1 MRPAGRFTPLRA
13 SLLFAAGF
21 IVVRVGYRLLFGHA
35 SLAAA
40 GDAVIAALPWAGV
53 IVGFGLLSSLIDAR
67 KLLLRVSRLPIG
79 RAFATALSIAVA
91 TVPALVDS
99 VARVRRAQLLR
110 GSRRRSAVLV
120 PLLEHTV
127 ERAIAL
133 ATALELRGFGGRQ
146 LTGAGSD
153 AGVSWTG
160 VSVRYGE
167 REVLQDVTLEC
178 QPGTITVVT
187 GPTGGGKTT
196 LLDTITGLVQHV
208 HGGVVSGSVTV
219 AGVNRSAAP
228 RDTAGVLGYVPQQ
241 LRMGWVASTVGEE
254 LAFSKQLH
262 HKVFVERSERSERSR
277 NAARN
282 PNGSSRFDSA
292 LRAPLNEHQYALDI
306 GVPTGQSAETLS
318 AGQAV
323 KLAIADAL
331 VGSPRV
337 LVLDEPFADL
347 DHTSRAELVALLAE
361 LAHQRLTIVLAEHHT
376 DEIATFDPNWLSVVD
391 GHVSTGRWV
400 APVSQPSRRPTV
412 LGDDVTVELTR
423 PQFSFCGE
431 TRTVDAEWSL
441 RAGSMVAL
449 LGANGAGKSS
459 LLRALAHPAPGTVR
473 VRGADAAG
481 KHPRPELVA
490 LVPEDVRDLFVCE
503 TLAEELTCSDHTAKC
518 TPGLTELSLRSI
530 IGQTD
535 VDALLHTHPRDLS
548 AGSQRAL
555 AVAIQLSF
563 KPGLLLIDE
572 PTRGLDPTARA
583 DMAETLRCVAETGCV
598 VLFATHDHDWAAA
611 LTEHAWTMSDGELN
625 PRSLSG
631 GEAGFETQREGFSW
645 AQRFDSAASGHST
658 QRASSS
664 LSEVVHD

>member
-53 IVGFGLLSSLIDAR
+53 IVGFGLLSSLVDAR
-67 KLLLRVSRLPIG
+67 RLLLRVSRLPIG

-133 ATALELRGFGGRQ
+133 ATALELRGFGGRK
-146 LTGAGSD
+146 LTVAD
-153 AGVSWTG
+153 AEAGVSWAG

-167 REVLQDVTLEC
+167 HEVLHSVTLKC
-178 QPGTITVVT
+178 QLGTITVVT

-208 HGGVVSGSVTV
+208 HGGVLSGSVTV
-219 AGVNRSAAP
+219 AGVDRSVAP
-228 RDTAGVLGYVPQQ
+228 RDTAGVIGYVPQQ
-241 LRMGWVASTVGEE
+241 HRMGWVASTVGEE
-254 LAFSKQLH
+254 LAFSQRLH
-262 HKVFVERSERSERSR
+262 DTAEP
-277 NAARN
+277 AA
-282 PNGSSRFDSA
+282 PPIDV
-292 LRAPLNEHQYALDI
+292 
-306 GVPTGQSAETLS
+306 GVPMGQSVETLS

-323 KLAIADAL
+323 KLAIADTL

-347 DHTSRAELVALLAE
+347 DHASRAELVALLGE
-361 LAHQRLTIVLAEHHT
+361 LAKRGLTVVLAEHHT
-376 DEIATFDPNWLSVVD
+376 DEVATLNPNWLSVVD

-400 APVSQPSRRPTV
+400 APVSQPNRRPAV

-423 PQFSFCGE
+423 PQFNFCGV
-431 TRTVDAEWSL
+431 TRTVDAEWPL

-459 LLRALAHPAPGTVR
+459 LLRALAHPAPGTMR

-481 KHPRPELVA
+481 KRPRPNLVA

-503 TLAEELTCSDHTAKC
+503 TLAEELTWSDRTAKC
-518 TPGLTELSLRSI
+518 VPGLTELSLRSI

-535 VDALLHTHPRDLS
+535 VDALLHSHPRDLS

-572 PTRGLDPTARA
+572 PTRGLDPAARA

-598 VLFATHDHDWAAA
+598 VLFATHDRDWAAA
-611 LTEHAWTMSDGELN
+611 LTEEAWTMADGELHTSR
-625 PRSLSG
+625 PLDFARGPGIQSSAP
-631 GEAGFETQREGFSW
+631 ER
-645 AQRFDSAASGHST
+645 SAAQSRG
-658 QRASSS
+658 RPEE
-664 LSEVVHD
+664 LHD

>member
-21 IVVRVGYRLLFGHA
+21 IVIRVGYRLLFGHA

-40 GDAVIAALPWAGV
+40 GDAVVAALPWAGV

-67 KLLLRVSRLPIG
+67 RLLLRVSRLPIG

-133 ATALELRGFGGRQ
+133 ATALELRGYGGRQ
-146 LTGAGSD
+146 LTVAD
-153 AGVSWTG
+153 AEAGVSWAG

-167 REVLQDVTLEC
+167 HEVLHSVTLKC

-208 HGGVVSGSVTV
+208 HGGVLSGSVTV
-219 AGVNRSAAP
+219 AGVDRSVAP
-228 RDTAGVLGYVPQQ
+228 RDTAGVIGYVPQQ
-241 LRMGWVASTVGEE
+241 PRMGWVASTVGEE
-254 LAFSKQLH
+254 LAFSQRLH
-262 HKVFVERSERSERSR
+262 DTAEP
-277 NAARN
+277 AA
-282 PNGSSRFDSA
+282 PPIDV
-292 LRAPLNEHQYALDI
+292 
-306 GVPTGQSAETLS
+306 GVPMGQSVETLS

-347 DHTSRAELVALLAE
+347 DHASRAELVALLGE
-361 LAHQRLTIVLAEHHT
+361 LAKRGLTVVLAEHHT
-376 DEIATFDPNWLSVVD
+376 DEVATLNPNWLSVVD

-400 APVSQPSRRPTV
+400 APVSQPNRRPAV

-423 PQFSFCGE
+423 PQFNFCGV
-431 TRTVDAEWSL
+431 TRTVDAEWPL

-459 LLRALAHPAPGTVR
+459 LLRALAHPAPGTMR
-473 VRGADAAG
+473 VRGADAAR

-503 TLAEELTCSDHTAKC
+503 TLAEELAWSDRTAKC
-518 TPGLTELSLRSI
+518 APGLTELSLRSI

-535 VDALLHTHPRDLS
+535 VDALLHSHPRDLS

-572 PTRGLDPTARA
+572 PTRGLDPAARA

-598 VLFATHDHDWAAA
+598 VLFATHDREWAAA
-611 LTEHAWTMSDGELN
+611 LTEEAWTMADGELHTSR
-625 PRSLSG
+625 PLDFARGPGIQSSAP
-631 GEAGFETQREGFSW
+631 ER
-645 AQRFDSAASGHST
+645 SAAQSRG
-658 QRASSS
+658 RP
-664 LSEVVHD
+664 EEPHD

>member
-21 IVVRVGYRLLFGHA
+21 IVIRVGYRLLFGHA

-40 GDAVIAALPWAGV
+40 GDAVVAALPWAGV

-67 KLLLRVSRLPIG
+67 RLLLRVSRLPIG

-146 LTGAGSD
+146 LTVAD
-153 AGVSWTG
+153 AEAGVSWAG

-167 REVLQDVTLEC
+167 HEVLHSVTLKC

-208 HGGVVSGSVTV
+208 HGGVLSGSVTV
-219 AGVNRSAAP
+219 AGVDRSAAP
-228 RDTAGVLGYVPQQ
+228 RDTAGVIGYVPQQ

-254 LAFSKQLH
+254 LAFSRQLH
-262 HKVFVERSERSERSR
+262 TQNTQSLRGPSIAFAALTPLGDRVFREAGPRAVRSEVE
-277 NAARN
+277 
-282 PNGSSRFDSA
+282 G
-292 LRAPLNEHQYALDI
+292 PLNI
-306 GVPTGQSAETLS
+306 GVPMGQSVETLS

-347 DHTSRAELVALLAE
+347 DHASRAELVALLGE
-361 LAHQRLTIVLAEHHT
+361 LAKRGLTVVLAEHHT
-376 DEIATFDPNWLSVVD
+376 DEVATLNPNWLSVVD

-400 APVSQPSRRPTV
+400 APVSQPNRRPAV

-423 PQFSFCGE
+423 PQFNFCGV
-431 TRTVDAEWSL
+431 TRTVDSEWPL

-459 LLRALAHPAPGTVR
+459 LLRALAHPAPGTMR

-503 TLAEELTCSDHTAKC
+503 TLAEELAWSDRTAKC
-518 TPGLTELSLRSI
+518 APGLTELSLRSI

-535 VDALLHTHPRDLS
+535 VDALLHSHPRDLS

-572 PTRGLDPTARA
+572 PTRGLDPAARA

-598 VLFATHDHDWAAA
+598 VLFATHDREWAAA
-611 LTEHAWTMSDGELN
+611 LTEEAWTMADGELHTSR
-625 PRSLSG
+625 PLDFARGPGIQSSAP
-631 GEAGFETQREGFSW
+631 ER
-645 AQRFDSAASGHST
+645 SAAQSRG
-658 QRASSS
+658 RP
-664 LSEVVHD
+664 EEPHD